1 MPNYKIAGAICKFNG
16 KVKHGKG
23 GLKKCKKIRDVATQG
38 GSCLSGESDIF
49 IFCDAARGTKN
60 IMTQWGKWHEEAY
73 CKDKFHETIFI
84 PKLIFNFNDSLFFRI
99 N

>member
-73 CKDKFHETIFI
+73 CKEKF
-84 PKLIFNFNDSLFFRI
+84 PKNVFLTLIFNFYRFSVV
-99 N
+99 